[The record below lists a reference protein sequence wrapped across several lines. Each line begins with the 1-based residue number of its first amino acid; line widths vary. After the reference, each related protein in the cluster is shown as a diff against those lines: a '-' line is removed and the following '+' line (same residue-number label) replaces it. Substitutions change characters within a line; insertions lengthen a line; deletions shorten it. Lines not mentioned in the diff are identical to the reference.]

1 MFKRF
6 AVLTIP
12 LLVASLGPAGAE
24 GKRTGLLCGQL
35 IDGRSEQPI
44 KNAAVLIEGDR
55 IVAVG
60 GPDVIPAGTEVLD
73 LGADTLMSEDGTRR
87 LGYNVAS

>member
-12 LLVASLGPAGAE
+12 LLVESLGLAGAE
-24 GKRTGLLCGQL
+24 GKSTGLLCGQL

-60 GPDVIPAGTEVLD
+60 GPNVIPVGTEVLD
-73 LGADTLMSEDGTRR
+73 LDAATLMPENGTRR
-87 LGYNVAS
+87 LGYNVA